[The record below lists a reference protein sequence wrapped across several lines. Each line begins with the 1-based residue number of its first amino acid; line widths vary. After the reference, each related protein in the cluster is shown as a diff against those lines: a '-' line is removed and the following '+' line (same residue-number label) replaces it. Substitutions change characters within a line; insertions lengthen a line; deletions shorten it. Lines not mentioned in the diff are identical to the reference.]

1 MAMLRKITVAFVVA
15 AIISVCGVSQAAMKK
30 HVITTNK
37 YAGPLLRAS
46 SVYQIGENE
55 FILKLSGRDLPHPE
69 CESRN
74 DVLYITLNDTKAYHP
89 ERIISSVKQNIA
101 SVPVIYDFS
110 VENMSDDVSFWSVV
124 TVKANTP
131 LEAGDISRSHDGW
144 QLRVRSKPAEGIMPW
159 GAYVPPPKM
168 IPSPDTTLPFRVDAK
183 ITLDLWDAELREVIR
198 GIMAHIG
205 RNVIIDPSFPK
216 KVTVIEETRG
226 TTKEVRTHEEEIK
239 ITMSLNDV
247 RADDVLNQFMRTY
260 DLACYVSG
268 VNTLTFGSR
277 EGLYKL
283 SGQRS
288 IKTFKLHFSEPEQ
301 VKTMLKMLAA
311 LEDSAVTA
319 DERMKALYVKT
330 NPAKMQE
337 VEELISIL
345 DTPQK
350 QVMIQASIF
359 EFSDNDSLEV
369 GNALQVMY
377 DDIRIALGPNDD
389 SNGIAVQYR
398 NDRSLSGTREVWT
411 QRVVTGT
418 FSALEQQGKGKVIAN
433 PSVIALDGKE
443 AEINLT
449 QDYPYVSDR
458 DNQKGTVTWATEE
471 VGPKLKFTPR
481 VGRDGYVTLTL
492 DISTGDVVATQT
504 SSTGEQMPVTTTR
517 SVKTDVRVR
526 DGMPFVIGGLFRED
540 SSKSIYKIPILGHIP
555 LLGELFTSRSN
566 SKTKSQVVMVVTPY
580 ILDSN

>member
-15 AIISVCGVSQAAMKK
+15 AIISVCGVSQAAMRKY
-30 HVITTNK
+30 VITTNK

-55 FILKLSGRDLPHPE
+55 FILKLSGRDLPRPE

-89 ERIISSVKQNIA
+89 EKIISSVKQNIA

-144 QLRVRSKPAEGIMPW
+144 QLRVRSKPAEGIMPG

-183 ITLDLWDAELREVIR
+183 ITIDLWDAELREVIR

-205 RNVIIDPSFPK
+205 RNVIIDPSFPND
-216 KVTVIEETRG
+216 VL
-226 TTKEVRTHEEEIK
+226 
-239 ITMSLNDV
+239 ITMTLNDV
-247 RADDVLNQFMRTY
+247 RADDVLNYFMRTY

-268 VNTLTFGSR
+268 VNTLTFGTR

-283 SGQRS
+283 SGARS
-288 IKTFKLHFSEPEQ
+288 IKTFKLHFSEPAQ
-301 VKTMLKMLAA
+301 VSAMLKTLAA
-311 LEDSAVTA
+311 LDDSAITV
-319 DERMKALYVKT
+319 DDRIKALYVRT

-337 VEELISIL
+337 VKELISIL

-389 SNGIAVQYR
+389 SSGIAVQYR
-398 NDRSLSGTREVWT
+398 NDRSLSGTREVWI

-418 FSALEQQGKGKVIAN
+418 FAALEQQGKGKVIAN
-433 PSVIALDGKE
+433 PSVIAIDGKQ

-449 QDYPYVSDR
+449 QDYPYISDR

-471 VGPKLKFTPR
+471 VGPKLTFTPR
-481 VGRDGYVTLTL
+481 IGRDGYVTLTL
-492 DISTGDVVATQT
+492 DISTGDVVATQS

-540 SSKSIYKIPILGHIP
+540 TSKNVSKIPILGNIP
-555 LLGELFTSRSN
+555 LLGELFTYRTN
-566 SKTKSQVVMVVTPY
+566 SKVKTQVVMVVTPY